1 MKKRIEDM
9 GHKFSDT
16 QTYLYGFGVLLFIE
30 RVFKSALLWLWDH
43 LNYVLIVG
51 VLFCAGL
58 TAAGLEADAI
68 SVAMALILFIT
79 QFILSIVLIKG
90 IVTERKLKSVEE
102 KPKVV
107 VQNVQTMSRVSD
119 VPEPQSNVPVHLF

>member
-1 MKKRIEDM
+1 M
-9 GHKFSDT
+9 GHRFSDT

-30 RVFKSALLWLWDH
+30 RIFKSALLWLWH
-43 LNYVLIVG
+43 YLNHILIVG
-51 VLFCAGL
+51 VIYCAGL

-79 QFILSIVLIKG
+79 QFILCVVLIRA
-90 IVTERKLKSVEE
+90 IVTERKVRSVEE

-107 VQNVQTMSRVSD
+107 VQNVQTMPPLSE
-119 VPEPQSNVPVHLF
+119 VPEPQQNVPMHTF